1 MFKEYRFMNEEN
13 VKIARIKKSC
23 HVGKIVSNIFCIIAI
38 VGIAMSIFSAVTIFS
53 MGRKFDDFITKA
65 EEEGYVDNSNQI
77 GSVSSFVISLGCVD
91 NFDSDIP
98 AVKAALED
106 HPYCVVY
113 GTFCVISGVC
123 CVILAVMLKLISS
136 VFALIE
142 KEATPFNDKVKKRVT
157 GVLIVTSVLLFLTEG
172 AGFALLGALVTWAV
186 NSILDYGKTLQVQAD
201 ETL

>member
-1 MFKEYRFMNEEN
+1 MNEEN

-38 VGIAMSIFSAVTIFS
+38 VGVVLSIFSAVTIFS

-65 EEEGYVDNSNQI
+65 EEAGYVDNSNQI
-77 GSVSSFVISLGCVD
+77 GSVSSFVISLGGVD

-113 GTFCVISGVC
+113 GTLCVISALC
-123 CVILAVMLKLISS
+123 CVVLAVMLNLISS
-136 VFALIE
+136 REGSYTVYGQGK
-142 KEATPFNDKVKKRVT
+142 KESYHCTYRHKCFTLFDGRCGICTARRARYMGSQFDSRLRQDLT
-157 GVLIVTSVLLFLTEG
+157 GSGRRDFVRRI
-172 AGFALLGALVTWAV
+172 
-186 NSILDYGKTLQVQAD
+186 
-201 ETL
+201 